1 MLRSLRTAE
10 RAMQLQQ
17 LRLETLANNLANVDS
32 SGFKQILTQVTRED
46 QATRQ
51 ANKMNNLGLPDPD
64 KSVVDAVWNPLPAT
78 RIQAVADH
86 RQGALRTTGRDLDL
100 AIVGDGFFEVGEGD
114 NRQYTRNGSFRL
126 DGNRQLVTADGLKLQ
141 GTSGPVTI
149 EGTSIG
155 VAEDGTVTGDG
166 VEVGR
171 IKVIK
176 FSVPQKLD
184 HVAGSRFRPPPD
196 QPFEEVPS
204 NQVKIAQG
212 QLEHSNVNAI
222 DTLIDMI
229 AAQRAFEIEAKILQA
244 NDETLDRSVNQLG
257 RKA

>member
-32 SGFKQILTQVTRED
+32 SGFKQILTQVTHED
-46 QATRQ
+46 RARQ
-51 ANKMNNLGLPDPD
+51 QVDRINDLQLRDPE
-64 KSVVDAVWNPLPAT
+64 KSVVDAVWQPLPAT
-78 RIQAVADH
+78 RIKAVADH
-86 RQGALRTTGRDLDL
+86 RQGALHTTGRDLDL

-114 NRQYTRNGSFRL
+114 NRQYTRNGSFHL
-126 DGNRQLVTADGLKLQ
+126 DRNRQLVTADGLKLQ
-141 GTSGPVTI
+141 STSGPVTI

-155 VAEDGTVTGDG
+155 VAEDGTVTVDG
-166 VEVGR
+166 LEVGQ

-176 FSVPQKLD
+176 FSDPRGLD

-196 QPFEEVPS
+196 QTFEEVSS
-204 NQVKIAQG
+204 NEVRIAQG